1 MKKLESKKFIIIL
14 FCILLTTTIFIIKNM
29 KGTRATEIELLSN
42 QTVDNLEFLNAKLE
56 NGKLIVEVHN
66 TLSTTYNLKTIEVS
80 YYDNSNNI
88 ITTVKGYIGPSIDS
102 DNYRKL
108 IVQTDADLSNATK
121 IEYTI
126 NKI

>member
-1 MKKLESKKFIIIL
+1 MEKLESKKFIIIL

-126 NKI
+126 NK

>member
-29 KGTRATEIELLSN
+29 KGTRATEIELLFN

-126 NKI
+126 NK

>member
-1 MKKLESKKFIIIL
+1 MEKLESKKFIIIL
-14 FCILLTTTIFIIKNM
+14 FCILLTTTFFIIKNM

-102 DNYRKL
+102 DDYRKL

-126 NKI
+126 NK

>member
-102 DNYRKL
+102 DNYRQL
-108 IVQTDADLSNATK
+108 VVQTDADLSNATK

-126 NKI
+126 NK

>member
-1 MKKLESKKFIIIL
+1 
-14 FCILLTTTIFIIKNM
+14 M

-126 NKI
+126 NK

>member
-1 MKKLESKKFIIIL
+1 MEKLESKKFIIIL
-14 FCILLTTTIFIIKNM
+14 FCILLTTTFFIIKNM

-126 NKI
+126 NK